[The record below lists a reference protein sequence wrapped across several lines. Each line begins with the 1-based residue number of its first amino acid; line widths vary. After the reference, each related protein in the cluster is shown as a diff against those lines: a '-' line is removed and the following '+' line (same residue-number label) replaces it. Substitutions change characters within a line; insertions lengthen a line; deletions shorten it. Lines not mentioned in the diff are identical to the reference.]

1 MTKQSLFPFYAQT
14 LRSIRGVEVTD
25 AEGAAMMH
33 FSDVDN
39 ERAQDLMYPCRIDAV
54 VMLVCVR
61 GEISFSSHMSD
72 YTLKANQFF
81 ISSASVFQF
90 HSVTNSE
97 FYMLAFSS
105 DFLAKMNVDVRLIA
119 RMVSQLSVNAH
130 IVKIGDENMRGVV
143 RFFDA
148 IHADYASR
156 ELTEYAESALSH
168 LFCAIIYRI
177 YDVVID
183 KEYYAPVGVKER
195 SSEYF
200 EKLMALLSEHYREQ
214 RNVEFYAEKMHIS
227 SKHLS
232 RVIRNF
238 TGKCVHQWIDEF
250 VALEIKNL
258 LKYSNMSIQQISY
271 SLNFPNPSFMGQYFK
286 RITGLTPGEY
296 KKNKKPVR

>member
-1 MTKQSLFPFYAQT
+1 MTEQSLFPFYAQT
-14 LRSIRGVEVTD
+14 LRSIRGVEVLD
-25 AEGAAMMH
+25 AGGAAMMH
-33 FSDVDN
+33 FSDVDS
-39 ERAQDLMYPCRIDAV
+39 ERVQELKYPCRIDAV
-54 VMLVCVR
+54 IMLVCVR
-61 GEISFSSHMSD
+61 GEVSFSSHMSD
-72 YTLKANQFF
+72 YTLKSNQLF

-90 HSVTNSE
+90 HSVTGSE
-97 FYMLAFSS
+97 FYMLAFSA
-105 DFLAKMNVDVRLIA
+105 DFLAKMNVDVRLVAQMI
-119 RMVSQLSVNAH
+119 SQLRVNAH
-130 IVKIGDENMRGVV
+130 IAKIGDENMRGVV

-148 IHADYASR
+148 MHSDYSTK
-156 ELTEYAESALSH
+156 EITEYAGNALSH

-177 YDVVID
+177 CDVVIA
-183 KEYYAPVGVKER
+183 KEHPATLGVKER

-200 EKLMALLSEHYREQ
+200 EKLMTLLSEHYREQ

-238 TGKCVHQWIDEF
+238 TGKSVHQWIDEF

-296 KKNKKPVR
+296 KKS